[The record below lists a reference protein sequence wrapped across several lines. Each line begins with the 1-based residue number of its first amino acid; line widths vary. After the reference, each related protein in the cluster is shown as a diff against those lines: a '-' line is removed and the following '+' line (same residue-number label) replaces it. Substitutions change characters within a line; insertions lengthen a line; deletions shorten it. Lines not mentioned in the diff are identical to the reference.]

1 MLPIGYGVS
10 GDGDGHDRLD
20 KEVSECDGI
29 IEEEQLRSGRESDL
43 IGCAGG

>member
-1 MLPIGYGVS
+1 VS
-10 GDGDGHDRLD
+10 GEGDGHERLD
-20 KEVSECDGI
+20 EEVSESDGT